1 MARVRGNGLGSCG
14 CKWPV
19 DQEEQGQ
26 FPVTMET
33 SDLFSTN
40 NWLLCIPWESHQ
52 LLFGVGGAEKIILF
66 VLACIL
72 IKRGGAVNPRHTQL
86 RYHLGS
92 GNGQGGSQLIRCMFS
107 SPSKPFQQG
116 PAPMSHKDQLRSPWP
131 QRFLTSSA
139 LTITGPVVGDSMG
152 RPPIPSQKTESCDQ
166 AGSSEL

>member
-1 MARVRGNGLGSCG
+1 MGSCG

-40 NWLLCIPWESHQ
+40 NWLLCIPWESHR

-72 IKRGGAVNPRHTQL
+72 IKK
-86 RYHLGS
+86 
-92 GNGQGGSQLIRCMFS
+92 GGSQS
-107 SPSKPFQQG
+107 KTHTAQVPSGVWEWAGGFTVNKMHVFQSLQTT
-116 PAPMSHKDQLRSPWP
+116 PA
-131 QRFLTSSA
+131 
-139 LTITGPVVGDSMG
+139 
-152 RPPIPSQKTESCDQ
+152 RPSTHVT
-166 AGSSEL
+166 